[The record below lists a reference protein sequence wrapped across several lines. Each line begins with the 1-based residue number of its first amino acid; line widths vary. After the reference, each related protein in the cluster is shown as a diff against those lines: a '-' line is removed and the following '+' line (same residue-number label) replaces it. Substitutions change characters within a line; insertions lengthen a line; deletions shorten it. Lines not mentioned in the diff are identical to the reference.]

1 MKILYL
7 ITKPEEGG
15 AQEYINYL
23 ANHFKKK
30 YQIVRGSV
38 CYFSSFCNYYSW
50 LVGNI
55 LFN

>member
-30 YQIVRGSV
+30 IK
-38 CYFSSFCNYYSW
+38 
-50 LVGNI
+50 
-55 LFN
+55 